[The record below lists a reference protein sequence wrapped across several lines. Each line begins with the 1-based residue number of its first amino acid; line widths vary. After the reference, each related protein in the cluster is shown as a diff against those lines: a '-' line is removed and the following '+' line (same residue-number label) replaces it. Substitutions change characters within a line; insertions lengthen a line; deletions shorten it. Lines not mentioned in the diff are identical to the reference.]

1 MADFDEEIDV
11 SGLRCPIPIFRTR
24 RALDEMNIGEVLH
37 IIADDPV
44 STTNFPEFVKMFPAL
59 ELLES
64 RQEGDVYHYL
74 IKVNSTAQV

>member
-1 MADFDEEIDV
+1 MTDCDEELDV

-24 RALDEMNIGEVLH
+24 RALDKMNKGEVLH
-37 IIADDPV
+37 IISDDPV

-64 RQEGDVYHYL
+64 NQEEDKYHYL
-74 IKVNSTAQV
+74 IKINSAAQI